1 MGCDDFANNL
11 RSSPV
16 VVSIHAPA
24 WGATSARALSSFP
37 RSVSIHAPAWG
48 ATCQVSGIRRPSYVS
63 IHAPAWGATR
73 SPAHPVQD
81 VHCFNPRTRVG
92 CDLHRGGLGSLA
104 RDVSIHAPAWG
115 ATLRV
120 RRRARRGCV
129 SIHAPAWGATRP
141 FLVLLCT
148 CPSFNPR
155 TRVGCDSLIRGAPSP
170 VVSFNPRT
178 RVGCDDA
185 GRFELP
191 YLHGFQSTHP
201 RGVRLAGS
209 GQGATGQQVS
219 IHAPAW
225 GATSCPLC
233 GTRPRHSFNPRT
245 RVGCDTRPV
254 GGSSLCVRFQSTH
267 PRGVRP
273 GLSTLL

>member
-1 MGCDDFANNL
+1 VGCDFAFRAYNYIFN
-11 RSSPV
+11 
-16 VVSIHAPA
+16 VSIHAPA
-24 WGATSARALSSFP
+24 WGATGHSLP
-37 RSVSIHAPAWG
+37 
-48 ATCQVSGIRRPSYVS
+48 SGCRL
-63 IHAPAWGATR
+63 W
-73 SPAHPVQD
+73 
-81 VHCFNPRTRVG
+81 
-92 CDLHRGGLGSLA
+92 
-104 RDVSIHAPAWG
+104 VSIHAPAWG

-201 RGVRLAGS
+201 RGVRPCCKESPHRLPS
-209 GQGATGQQVS
+209 
-219 IHAPAW
+219 
-225 GATSCPLC
+225 
-233 GTRPRHSFNPRT
+233 SFNPRT
-245 RVGCDTRPV
+245 RVGCDLGIPTGIEGMTV
-254 GGSSLCVRFQSTH
+254 FQSTH

-273 GLSTLL
+273 